1 MNNLNT
7 AILSELRQML
17 MNIFADEVTRN
28 QSKLPIKWLQV
39 YIYNINQAL
48 QIALS
53 GNEKC
58 ENPEYGFEETKK
70 LVNQV
75 NELAN
80 VNKKDMQSDT
90 LKMMEN
96 KDLQTEEQ
104 NLSEIENIMQN
115 LGNQYEFFDF
125 LLMDVSDENL
135 GEIYKH
141 RRSLDKYLEKRAPR
155 KIKEELETVKKSSE
169 EDFNELLKTTMDAI
183 NEISFKTGYGTQTVI
198 RLLKIN
204 AENEEIKTSTD
215 LLLKY
220 SEKFQNIINAKK
232 PKEEENEKAKS
243 SSAKNE
249 LNKKEA
255 IPENADKIST
265 DNKENSKKGNE
276 SSKEK
281 IETKPVEE
289 RKSASDVAEQK
300 VKKSNRA
307 VIKSDKSDSAEFAE
321 YLENISKTYLAK
333 ENAFPIFLHI
343 YSKENGGFFDFFL
356 KEKMKK
362 FYELFNLYEKQ
373 NNRRGKIFIFTNK
386 NQKELNKM
394 IKEFQKFEQENGQ
407 KMLEGGISKYG
418 TYFCDMEG
426 KQIPLVKINN
436 ENYEIGKKEIDSVM
450 YEGFSN
456 EYLDKNEKD
465 FWSFKFPKNFGKGT
479 TLRMYDLIKRKLFQ
493 QKNEVEVLGYTN
505 KNFGVDVILNSQAKA
520 KDRINTYC
528 KTKFHIEPNLG
539 ISISPNKFD
548 KMLQKFENKLEERDR

>member
-1 MNNLNT
+1 MNNLDPN
-7 AILSELRQML
+7 ALYILNQMVISL
-17 MNIFADEVTRN
+17 MLDETTRN
-28 QSKLPIKWLQV
+28 QNDLRPKWLQF
-39 YIYNINQAL
+39 YIYNINQSLQKAL
-48 QIALS
+48 I
-53 GNEKC
+53 
-58 ENPEYGFEETKK
+58 ENKKSENSKKDFEETKK
-70 LVNQV
+70 LVAEISEN
-75 NELAN
+75 LRI
-80 VNKKDMQSDT
+80 NKKEKQQEV
-90 LKMMEN
+90 LNKLEN
-96 KDLQTEEQ
+96 KKIQ
-104 NLSEIENIMQN
+104 SE
-115 LGNQYEFFDF
+115 
-125 LLMDVSDENL
+125 ENL
-135 GEIYKH
+135 IVIDEISQNIKKQYPYFSFLILDMNEDDLIELYKH
-141 RRSLDKYLEKRAPR
+141 RKNLETYLKKRISKR
-155 KIKEELETVKKSSE
+155 LKEELELIKKSSE
-169 EDFNELLKTTMDAI
+169 ENFDELLKTTMDSI
-183 NEISFKTGYGTQTVI
+183 NEISFKTGYNIETI
-198 RLLKIN
+198 IKLLKIG
-204 AENEEIKTSTD
+204 EEESEIKENAGI
-215 LLLKY
+215 LLEY
-220 SEKFQNIINAKK
+220 SERYQNIINAKK
-232 PKEEENEKAKS
+232 SKEEHEEENKNS
-243 SSAKNE
+243 SFLNRGKNSDELKQRKNE
-249 LNKKEA
+249 KNSNK
-255 IPENADKIST
+255 
-265 DNKENSKKGNE
+265 
-276 SSKEK
+276 SKEIQK
-281 IETKPVEE
+281 EETVKQNIENNIKEKQETVSKTKEI
-289 RKSASDVAEQK
+289 
-300 VKKSNRA
+300 
-307 VIKSDKSDSAEFAE
+307 IKSDQSSSAEFAE

-343 YSKENGGFFDFFL
+343 YSKENGGFFDFFS

>member
-1 MNNLNT
+1 MNNLDPN
-7 AILSELRQML
+7 ALYILNQMVISL
-17 MNIFADEVTRN
+17 MLDETTRN
-28 QSKLPIKWLQV
+28 QNDLRPKWLQF
-39 YIYNINQAL
+39 YIYNINQSLQKAL
-48 QIALS
+48 I
-53 GNEKC
+53 
-58 ENPEYGFEETKK
+58 ENKKSENSKKDFEETKK
-70 LVNQV
+70 LVAEISEN
-75 NELAN
+75 LRI
-80 VNKKDMQSDT
+80 NKKEKQQEV
-90 LKMMEN
+90 LNKLEN
-96 KDLQTEEQ
+96 KKIQ
-104 NLSEIENIMQN
+104 SE
-115 LGNQYEFFDF
+115 
-125 LLMDVSDENL
+125 ENL
-135 GEIYKH
+135 ILIDEISQNIKKQYPYFSFLILDMNEDDLIELYKH
-141 RRSLDKYLEKRAPR
+141 RKNLETYLKKRIPKR
-155 KIKEELETVKKSSE
+155 LKEELELIKKSSE
-169 EDFNELLKTTMDAI
+169 ENLDELLKTTMDSI
-183 NEISFKTGYGTQTVI
+183 NEISFKTGYNIETI
-198 RLLKIN
+198 IKLLKIG
-204 AENEEIKTSTD
+204 EEESEIKENAGI
-215 LLLKY
+215 LLEY
-220 SEKFQNIINAKK
+220 SERYQNIINAKK
-232 PKEEENEKAKS
+232 SKEEHEDENKNSSFLNRGKNSDELKQRKNEKNS
-243 SSAKNE
+243 
-249 LNKKEA
+249 NK
-255 IPENADKIST
+255 
-265 DNKENSKKGNE
+265 
-276 SSKEK
+276 SKEIQK
-281 IETKPVEE
+281 EETVKQNIENNIKEKQETVSKTKEI
-289 RKSASDVAEQK
+289 
-300 VKKSNRA
+300 
-307 VIKSDKSDSAEFAE
+307 IKSDQSSSAEFAE

-343 YSKENGGFFDFFL
+343 YSKENGGFFDFFS

-548 KMLQKFENKLEERDR
+548 KMLQKIENKLEERDK

>member
-1 MNNLNT
+1 MNNLDPN
-7 AILSELRQML
+7 ALYILNQMVISL
-17 MNIFADEVTRN
+17 MLDETTRN
-28 QSKLPIKWLQV
+28 QNDLRPKWLQF
-39 YIYNINQAL
+39 YIYNINQSLQKAL
-48 QIALS
+48 I
-53 GNEKC
+53 
-58 ENPEYGFEETKK
+58 ENKKSENSKKDFEETKK
-70 LVNQV
+70 LVAEISEN
-75 NELAN
+75 LRI
-80 VNKKDMQSDT
+80 NKKEKQQDV
-90 LKMMEN
+90 LNKLEN
-96 KDLQTEEQ
+96 KKIQSEESLIVIDEISQNIKKQYPYFSFLILDMNEDDL
-104 NLSEIENIMQN
+104 IE
-115 LGNQYEFFDF
+115 L
-125 LLMDVSDENL
+125 
-135 GEIYKH
+135 YKH
-141 RRSLDKYLEKRAPR
+141 RKNLETYLKKRIPKR
-155 KIKEELETVKKSSE
+155 LKEELELIKKSSE
-169 EDFNELLKTTMDAI
+169 ENFDELLKTTMDSI
-183 NEISFKTGYGTQTVI
+183 NEMSFKTGYNIETI
-198 RLLKIN
+198 IKLLKIGEEESEIEEN
-204 AENEEIKTSTD
+204 AGI
-215 LLLKY
+215 LLEY
-220 SEKFQNIINAKK
+220 SERYQNIINAKK
-232 PKEEENEKAKS
+232 SKEEHEDENKKSSFLNRGKNNDELKQRKNEKNS
-243 SSAKNE
+243 
-249 LNKKEA
+249 NK
-255 IPENADKIST
+255 
-265 DNKENSKKGNE
+265 
-276 SSKEK
+276 SKEIQK
-281 IETKPVEE
+281 EETVKQNIENNIKEKQE
-289 RKSASDVAEQK
+289 
-300 VKKSNRA
+300 A
-307 VIKSDKSDSAEFAE
+307 VSKTNEIIKSDQSSSAEFAE

-343 YSKENGGFFDFFL
+343 YSKENGGFFDFFS

-426 KQIPLVKINN
+426 KQIPLAKINN

-548 KMLQKFENKLEERDR
+548 KMLQKIENKLEERDR

>member
-1 MNNLNT
+1 MNNLDPN
-7 AILSELRQML
+7 ALYILNQMVISL
-17 MNIFADEVTRN
+17 MLDETTRN
-28 QSKLPIKWLQV
+28 QNDLRPKWLQF
-39 YIYNINQAL
+39 YIYNINQSLQKAL
-48 QIALS
+48 I
-53 GNEKC
+53 
-58 ENPEYGFEETKK
+58 ENKKSENSKKDFEETKK
-70 LVNQV
+70 LVAEISEN
-75 NELAN
+75 LRI
-80 VNKKDMQSDT
+80 NKKEKQQEV
-90 LKMMEN
+90 LNKLEN
-96 KDLQTEEQ
+96 KKIQ
-104 NLSEIENIMQN
+104 SE
-115 LGNQYEFFDF
+115 
-125 LLMDVSDENL
+125 ENL
-135 GEIYKH
+135 ILIDEISQNIKKQYPYFSFLILDMNEDDLIELYKH
-141 RRSLDKYLEKRAPR
+141 RKNLETYLKKRIPKR
-155 KIKEELETVKKSSE
+155 LKEELELIKKSSE
-169 EDFNELLKTTMDAI
+169 ENLDELLKTTMDSI
-183 NEISFKTGYGTQTVI
+183 NEISFKTGYNIETI
-198 RLLKIN
+198 IKLLKIG
-204 AENEEIKTSTD
+204 EEESEIKENAGI
-215 LLLKY
+215 LLEY
-220 SEKFQNIINAKK
+220 SERYQNIINAKK
-232 PKEEENEKAKS
+232 SKEEHEDENKNSSFLNRGKNSDELKQRKNEKNS
-243 SSAKNE
+243 
-249 LNKKEA
+249 NK
-255 IPENADKIST
+255 
-265 DNKENSKKGNE
+265 
-276 SSKEK
+276 SKEIQK
-281 IETKPVEE
+281 EETVKQNIENNIKEKQETVSKTKEI
-289 RKSASDVAEQK
+289 
-300 VKKSNRA
+300 
-307 VIKSDKSDSAEFAE
+307 IKSDQSSSAEFAE

-343 YSKENGGFFDFFL
+343 YSKENGGFFDFFS

-548 KMLQKFENKLEERDR
+548 KMLQKIENKLEERDR

>member
-1 MNNLNT
+1 MNNLDPN
-7 AILSELRQML
+7 ALYILNQMVISL
-17 MNIFADEVTRN
+17 MLDETTRN
-28 QSKLPIKWLQV
+28 QNDLRPKWLQF
-39 YIYNINQAL
+39 YIYNINQSLQKAL
-48 QIALS
+48 I
-53 GNEKC
+53 
-58 ENPEYGFEETKK
+58 ENKKSENSKKDFEETKK
-70 LVNQV
+70 LVAEISEN
-75 NELAN
+75 LRI
-80 VNKKDMQSDT
+80 NKKEKQQDV
-90 LKMMEN
+90 LNKLEN
-96 KDLQTEEQ
+96 KKIQSEESLIVIDEISQNIKKQYPYFSFLILDMNEDDL
-104 NLSEIENIMQN
+104 IE
-115 LGNQYEFFDF
+115 L
-125 LLMDVSDENL
+125 
-135 GEIYKH
+135 YKH
-141 RRSLDKYLEKRAPR
+141 RKNLETYLKKRIPKR
-155 KIKEELETVKKSSE
+155 LKEELELIKKSSE
-169 EDFNELLKTTMDAI
+169 ENFDELLKTTMDSI
-183 NEISFKTGYGTQTVI
+183 NEMSFKTGYNIETI
-198 RLLKIN
+198 IKLLKIGEEESEIEEN
-204 AENEEIKTSTD
+204 AGI
-215 LLLKY
+215 LLEY
-220 SEKFQNIINAKK
+220 SERYQNIINAKK
-232 PKEEENEKAKS
+232 SKEEHEEENKNS
-243 SSAKNE
+243 SFLNRGKNSDELKQRKNE
-249 LNKKEA
+249 KNSNK
-255 IPENADKIST
+255 
-265 DNKENSKKGNE
+265 
-276 SSKEK
+276 SKEIQK
-281 IETKPVEE
+281 EETVKQNIENNIKEKQETVSKTKEI
-289 RKSASDVAEQK
+289 
-300 VKKSNRA
+300 
-307 VIKSDKSDSAEFAE
+307 IKSDQSSSAEFAE

-343 YSKENGGFFDFFL
+343 YSKENGGFFDFFS

-456 EYLDKNEKD
+456 EYLDKNERD

-520 KDRINTYC
+520 KDKINTYC

-548 KMLQKFENKLEERDR
+548 KMLQKIENKLEERDR

>member
-1 MNNLNT
+1 MNNLDPN
-7 AILSELRQML
+7 ALYILNQMVISL
-17 MNIFADEVTRN
+17 MLDETTRN
-28 QSKLPIKWLQV
+28 QNDLRPKWLQF
-39 YIYNINQAL
+39 YIYNINQSLQKAL
-48 QIALS
+48 I
-53 GNEKC
+53 
-58 ENPEYGFEETKK
+58 ENKKSENLKKDFEETKK
-70 LVNQV
+70 LVAEISEN
-75 NELAN
+75 LRI
-80 VNKKDMQSDT
+80 NKKEKQQEV
-90 LKMMEN
+90 LNKLEN
-96 KDLQTEEQ
+96 KKIQ
-104 NLSEIENIMQN
+104 SE
-115 LGNQYEFFDF
+115 
-125 LLMDVSDENL
+125 ENL
-135 GEIYKH
+135 ILIDEISQNIKKQYPYFSFLILDMNEDDLIELYKH
-141 RRSLDKYLEKRAPR
+141 RKNLETYLKKRIPKR
-155 KIKEELETVKKSSE
+155 LKEELELIKKSSE
-169 EDFNELLKTTMDAI
+169 ENFDELLKTTMDSI
-183 NEISFKTGYGTQTVI
+183 NEISFKTGYNIETI
-198 RLLKIN
+198 IKLLKIGEEESEIEEN
-204 AENEEIKTSTD
+204 AGI
-215 LLLKY
+215 LLEY
-220 SEKFQNIINAKK
+220 SERYQNIINAKK
-232 PKEEENEKAKS
+232 SKEEHEEENKNS
-243 SSAKNE
+243 SFLNRGKNSDELKQRKNE
-249 LNKKEA
+249 KNSNK
-255 IPENADKIST
+255 
-265 DNKENSKKGNE
+265 
-276 SSKEK
+276 SKEIQK
-281 IETKPVEE
+281 EETVKQNIENNIKEKQETVSKTKEI
-289 RKSASDVAEQK
+289 
-300 VKKSNRA
+300 
-307 VIKSDKSDSAEFAE
+307 IKSDQSSSAEFAE

-343 YSKENGGFFDFFL
+343 YSKENGGFFDFFS

-548 KMLQKFENKLEERDR
+548 KMLQKIENKLEERDR

>member
-1 MNNLNT
+1 MNNLDPN
-7 AILSELRQML
+7 ALYILNQMVISL
-17 MNIFADEVTRN
+17 MLDETTRN
-28 QSKLPIKWLQV
+28 QNDLRPKWLQF
-39 YIYNINQAL
+39 YIYNINQSLQKAL
-48 QIALS
+48 I
-53 GNEKC
+53 
-58 ENPEYGFEETKK
+58 ENKKSENSKKDFEETKK
-70 LVNQV
+70 LVAEISEN
-75 NELAN
+75 LRI
-80 VNKKDMQSDT
+80 NKKEKQQDV
-90 LKMMEN
+90 LNKLEN
-96 KDLQTEEQ
+96 KKIQSEESLIVIDEISQNIKKQYPYFSFLILDMNEDDL
-104 NLSEIENIMQN
+104 IE
-115 LGNQYEFFDF
+115 L
-125 LLMDVSDENL
+125 
-135 GEIYKH
+135 YKH
-141 RRSLDKYLEKRAPR
+141 RKNLETYLKKRIPKR
-155 KIKEELETVKKSSE
+155 LKEELELIKKSSE
-169 EDFNELLKTTMDAI
+169 ENFDELLKTTMDSI
-183 NEISFKTGYGTQTVI
+183 NEMSFKTGYNIETI
-198 RLLKIN
+198 IKLLKIGEEQSEIEEN
-204 AENEEIKTSTD
+204 AGI
-215 LLLKY
+215 LLEY
-220 SEKFQNIINAKK
+220 SERYQNIINAKK
-232 PKEEENEKAKS
+232 SKEEHEEENKNS
-243 SSAKNE
+243 SFLNRGKNSDELKQRKNE
-249 LNKKEA
+249 KNSNK
-255 IPENADKIST
+255 
-265 DNKENSKKGNE
+265 
-276 SSKEK
+276 SKEIQK
-281 IETKPVEE
+281 EETVKQNIENNIKEKQETVSKTKEI
-289 RKSASDVAEQK
+289 
-300 VKKSNRA
+300 
-307 VIKSDKSDSAEFAE
+307 IKSDQSSSAEFAE

-343 YSKENGGFFDFFL
+343 YSKENGGFFDFFS

-548 KMLQKFENKLEERDR
+548 KMLQKIENKLEERDR

>member
-1 MNNLNT
+1 MNNLDPN
-7 AILSELRQML
+7 ALYILNQMVISL
-17 MNIFADEVTRN
+17 MLDETTRN
-28 QSKLPIKWLQV
+28 QNDLRPKWLQF
-39 YIYNINQAL
+39 YIYNINQSLQKAL
-48 QIALS
+48 I
-53 GNEKC
+53 
-58 ENPEYGFEETKK
+58 ENKKSENSKKDFEETKK
-70 LVNQV
+70 LVAEISEN
-75 NELAN
+75 LRI
-80 VNKKDMQSDT
+80 NKKEKQQEVLNKLENRKIQS
-90 LKMMEN
+90 E
-96 KDLQTEEQ
+96 
-104 NLSEIENIMQN
+104 
-115 LGNQYEFFDF
+115 
-125 LLMDVSDENL
+125 ENL
-135 GEIYKH
+135 IVIDEISQNIKKQYPYFSFLILDMNEDDLIELYKH
-141 RRSLDKYLEKRAPR
+141 RKNLETYLKKRIPKR
-155 KIKEELETVKKSSE
+155 LKEELELIKKSSE
-169 EDFNELLKTTMDAI
+169 ENFDELLKTTIDSI
-183 NEISFKTGYGTQTVI
+183 NEMSFKTGYNIETI
-198 RLLKIN
+198 IKLLKIGEEESEIEEN
-204 AENEEIKTSTD
+204 AGI
-215 LLLKY
+215 LLEY
-220 SEKFQNIINAKK
+220 SERYQNIINAKK
-232 PKEEENEKAKS
+232 SKEEHEEENKNS
-243 SSAKNE
+243 SFLNRGKNSDELKQRKNE
-249 LNKKEA
+249 KNSNK
-255 IPENADKIST
+255 
-265 DNKENSKKGNE
+265 
-276 SSKEK
+276 SKEIQK
-281 IETKPVEE
+281 EETVKQNIENNIKEKQETVSKTKEI
-289 RKSASDVAEQK
+289 
-300 VKKSNRA
+300 
-307 VIKSDKSDSAEFAE
+307 IKSDQSSSAEFAE

-343 YSKENGGFFDFFL
+343 YSKENGGFFDFFS

-548 KMLQKFENKLEERDR
+548 KMLQKIENKLGERDR

>member
-1 MNNLNT
+1 MNNLDPN
-7 AILSELRQML
+7 ALYILNQMVISL
-17 MNIFADEVTRN
+17 MLDETTRN
-28 QSKLPIKWLQV
+28 QNDLRPKWLQF
-39 YIYNINQAL
+39 YIYNINQSLQKAL
-48 QIALS
+48 I
-53 GNEKC
+53 
-58 ENPEYGFEETKK
+58 ENKKSENSKKDFEETKK
-70 LVNQV
+70 LVAEISEN
-75 NELAN
+75 LRI
-80 VNKKDMQSDT
+80 NKKEKQQEV
-90 LKMMEN
+90 LNKLEN
-96 KDLQTEEQ
+96 KKIQ
-104 NLSEIENIMQN
+104 SE
-115 LGNQYEFFDF
+115 
-125 LLMDVSDENL
+125 ENL
-135 GEIYKH
+135 IVIDEISQNIKKQYPYFSFLILDMNEDDLIELYKH
-141 RRSLDKYLEKRAPR
+141 RKNLETYLKKRIPKR
-155 KIKEELETVKKSSE
+155 LKEELELIKKSSE
-169 EDFNELLKTTMDAI
+169 ENFDELLKTTMDSI
-183 NEISFKTGYGTQTVI
+183 NEMSFKTGYNIETI
-198 RLLKIN
+198 IKLLKIGEEESEIEEN
-204 AENEEIKTSTD
+204 AGI
-215 LLLKY
+215 LLEY
-220 SEKFQNIINAKK
+220 SERYQNIINAKK
-232 PKEEENEKAKS
+232 SKEEHEEENKNS
-243 SSAKNE
+243 SFLNKGKNSDELKQRKNE
-249 LNKKEA
+249 KNGNK
-255 IPENADKIST
+255 
-265 DNKENSKKGNE
+265 
-276 SSKEK
+276 SKEIQK
-281 IETKPVEE
+281 EETVKQNIENNIKEKQETVSKTKEI
-289 RKSASDVAEQK
+289 
-300 VKKSNRA
+300 
-307 VIKSDKSDSAEFAE
+307 IKSDQSSSAEFAE

-343 YSKENGGFFDFFL
+343 YSKENGGFFDFFS

-548 KMLQKFENKLEERDR
+548 KMLQKIENKLEERDR

>member
-1 MNNLNT
+1 MNNLDPN
-7 AILSELRQML
+7 ALYILNQMVISL
-17 MNIFADEVTRN
+17 MLDETTRN
-28 QSKLPIKWLQV
+28 QNDLRPKWLQF
-39 YIYNINQAL
+39 YIYNINQSLQKAL
-48 QIALS
+48 I
-53 GNEKC
+53 
-58 ENPEYGFEETKK
+58 ENKKSENSKKDFEETKK
-70 LVNQV
+70 LVAEISEN
-75 NELAN
+75 LRI
-80 VNKKDMQSDT
+80 NKKEKQQDV
-90 LKMMEN
+90 LNKLEN
-96 KDLQTEEQ
+96 KKIQSEESLIVIDEISQNIKKQYPYFSFLILDMNEDDL
-104 NLSEIENIMQN
+104 IE
-115 LGNQYEFFDF
+115 L
-125 LLMDVSDENL
+125 
-135 GEIYKH
+135 YKH
-141 RRSLDKYLEKRAPR
+141 RKNLETYLKKRIPKR
-155 KIKEELETVKKSSE
+155 LKEELELIKKSSE
-169 EDFNELLKTTMDAI
+169 ENFDELLKTTMDSI
-183 NEISFKTGYGTQTVI
+183 NEISFKTGYNIETI
-198 RLLKIN
+198 IKLLKIGEEESEIEEN
-204 AENEEIKTSTD
+204 AGI
-215 LLLKY
+215 LLEY
-220 SEKFQNIINAKK
+220 SERYQNIINAKK
-232 PKEEENEKAKS
+232 SKEEHEEENKNS
-243 SSAKNE
+243 SFLNRGKNSDELKQRKNE
-249 LNKKEA
+249 KNSNK
-255 IPENADKIST
+255 
-265 DNKENSKKGNE
+265 
-276 SSKEK
+276 SKEIQK
-281 IETKPVEE
+281 EETVKQNIENNIKEKQETVSKTKEI
-289 RKSASDVAEQK
+289 
-300 VKKSNRA
+300 
-307 VIKSDKSDSAEFAE
+307 IKSDQSSSAEFAE

-343 YSKENGGFFDFFL
+343 YSKENGGFFDFFS

-548 KMLQKFENKLEERDR
+548 KMLQKIENKLEERDR

>member
-1 MNNLNT
+1 MNNLDPN
-7 AILSELRQML
+7 ALYILNQMVISL
-17 MNIFADEVTRN
+17 MLDETTRN
-28 QSKLPIKWLQV
+28 QNDLRPKWLQF
-39 YIYNINQAL
+39 YIYNINQSLQKAL
-48 QIALS
+48 I
-53 GNEKC
+53 
-58 ENPEYGFEETKK
+58 ENKKSENSKKDFEETKK
-70 LVNQV
+70 LVAEISEN
-75 NELAN
+75 LRI
-80 VNKKDMQSDT
+80 NKKEKQQEV
-90 LKMMEN
+90 LNKLEN
-96 KDLQTEEQ
+96 KKIQ
-104 NLSEIENIMQN
+104 SE
-115 LGNQYEFFDF
+115 
-125 LLMDVSDENL
+125 ENL
-135 GEIYKH
+135 IVIDEISQNIKKQYQYFSFLILDMNENDLIELYKH
-141 RRSLDKYLEKRAPR
+141 RKNLETYLKKRIPKR
-155 KIKEELETVKKSSE
+155 LKEELELIKKSSE
-169 EDFNELLKTTMDAI
+169 ENFDELLKTTMDSI
-183 NEISFKTGYGTQTVI
+183 NEISFKTGYNIETI
-198 RLLKIN
+198 IKLLKIGEEESEIEEN
-204 AENEEIKTSTD
+204 AGI
-215 LLLKY
+215 LLEY
-220 SEKFQNIINAKK
+220 SERYQNIINAKK
-232 PKEEENEKAKS
+232 SKEEHEEENKNS
-243 SSAKNE
+243 SFLNRGKNSDELKQRKNE
-249 LNKKEA
+249 KNSNK
-255 IPENADKIST
+255 
-265 DNKENSKKGNE
+265 
-276 SSKEK
+276 SKEK
-281 IETKPVEE
+281 QKEETVKQNIENNIKEKQETVSKTKEI
-289 RKSASDVAEQK
+289 
-300 VKKSNRA
+300 
-307 VIKSDKSDSAEFAE
+307 IKSDQSNSAEFAE

-343 YSKENGGFFDFFL
+343 YSKENGGFFDFFS

-528 KTKFHIEPNLG
+528 KTKFYVEPNLG

-548 KMLQKFENKLEERDR
+548 KMLQKFENKLEERNR